1 MKRFINAKET
11 VVTEALDGLLLSA
24 GRGRLARLDGYPHI
38 KVILRQDWDKSK
50 VAVISGGGSG
60 HEPAHAGFVGGGM
73 LTAAVCGEIFASP
86 SVDAVLAA
94 IQAVTGD
101 AGCLLIVKN
110 YTGDRLNFGL
120 AAEQAKANGFDVD
133 MVVVADDVAI
143 PDASQ
148 RRGIAGTLFVHKVAG
163 HAAESGRRLADVKQ
177 AAEEAARRIYSMGVS
192 LSSCTLPGQARAERL
207 GPTEAEL
214 GLGIHG
220 EPGVEKIDVQA
231 VSKIVAQMAT
241 RLSRNLP
248 EGNQS
253 CALLLNNLG
262 SVPQIE
268 MSIILA
274 EIMQSELGKRI
285 ELVFGP
291 AALMTALDMNGFSIS
306 LLLLDQATST
316 ALLAPV
322 APAAWCPGV
331 DVAPIKVVTTPKT
344 QAGGAYPPS
353 ADQAMLARVTDVCQT
368 LLDHEDDLNALD
380 AKVGDGDTGSTFAT
394 AARQILSDLDQLPL
408 AEPGKLCM
416 ALSAMLAGSMGG
428 SSGVLLSILFAAM
441 AREYASTRDWAKALD
456 HGVTALQTYG
466 GAKEGDRTML
476 DALCPASRS
485 ALDKGSLHDV
495 AAAARDG
502 AEATAAIETA
512 RAGRSSYLASSDLIG
527 VKDPGAVA
535 VALAFA
541 ALTSDR
547 TDPDQG

>member
-24 GRGRLARLDGYPHI
+24 GKGRLARLDGYPHI
-38 KVILRQDWDKSK
+38 KVVVRQDWDKSK

-60 HEPAHAGFVGGGM
+60 HEPAHAGFVGSGM

-86 SVDAVLAA
+86 SVDAVLAT

-120 AAEQAKANGFDVD
+120 AAERAKANGFDVE
-133 MVVVADDVAI
+133 MVVVADDIAI
-143 PDASQ
+143 PDALQ

-163 HAAESGRRLADVKQ
+163 HAAESGRKLAEVRQ
-177 AAEEAARRIYSMGVS
+177 AAEDAARRIYSMGVS

-220 EPGVEKIDVQA
+220 EPGAEKIDVQA
-231 VSKIVAQMAT
+231 VGKMVGQMAT
-241 RLSRNLP
+241 RLIRELP

-274 EIMQSELGKRI
+274 EIMQSELGQRI

-306 LLLLDQATST
+306 LLMLDEAMST

-331 DVAPIKVVTTPKT
+331 EIAPVKVVASSKA
-344 QAGGAYPPS
+344 QDNDAYLPS
-353 ADQAMLARVTDVCQT
+353 EDDVMLARVRGVCQA

-394 AARQILSDLDQLPL
+394 AARQILSHLDRLPL

-416 ALSAMLAGSMGG
+416 ALSDSLAGSMGG

-441 AREYASTRDWAKALD
+441 AREYEMTGDWAKALD
-456 HGVTALQTYG
+456 HGVTTLQTYG
-466 GAKEGDRTML
+466 GANEGDRTML
-476 DALCPASRS
+476 DALCPASRT
-485 ALDKGSLHDV
+485 ALANGSLHEA
-495 AAAARDG
+495 AAAARAG
-502 AEATAAIETA
+502 AEATAAMKTA
-512 RAGRSSYLASSDLIG
+512 RAGRSSYLTASDLVG

-535 VALAFA
+535 VALAFDV
-541 ALTSDR
+541 LTLDR
-547 TDPDQG
+547 KDADRA